1 MSTSIHQDTE
11 QNKLG
16 LRGKPTSSRDG
27 GSQQPTTMQQRMT
40 RRRLLSTAAAGA
52 AALALPIP
60 AKASSSPRA
69 DVVVVGAGFSGLAAA
84 RRIANEGR
92 SVLVLEARDRVGG
105 KVLNKVL
112 EDGEITEAG
121 GTYIGP
127 TQTRM
132 FALTKEYGVPLYP
145 TYDKGNTVT
154 VIGGNRVVGGY
165 DPALAAEYHKLVTLL
180 DTMSLEV
187 PVDAPWTASQA
198 AEWDSIT
205 LYSWLVANNA
215 SADALE
221 AFSSVADLWGAETR
235 DVSLLFALYYIAAAG
250 NETTPGTLGR
260 LLDVD
265 NGAQQYRFVGGSQLL
280 AQLIAKKLGKSIMFN
295 SPVRAIQWSGDGVCV
310 ISEALTVEAR
320 QVILAISPALA
331 AGIQYEPELTTPR
344 AQFMQRYPM
353 GSLIK
358 VEAVYNRPFWRDAG
372 LSGVSTM
379 GPGPVRSTFDNS
391 PQNGHVGILIGF
403 VGGSRARAWTRLPDD
418 ERRAAV
424 LGGFAAAFGDDAL
437 SPTDY
442 FEFDWPSEQWSRGGP
457 VGYAGPG
464 VLLDFGNTV
473 REPVGPIHWAGTEA
487 STFWNGY
494 MEGAVRSGERA
505 AREVLRC
512 FS

>member
-1 MSTSIHQDTE
+1 MLKISDLVL
-11 QNKLG
+11 NRKL
-16 LRGKPTSSRDG
+16 KQTQESDSPQQPA
-27 GSQQPTTMQQRMT
+27 GSQLT
-40 RRRLLSTAAAGA
+40 RRRLLATAAAGA
-52 AALALPIP
+52 AAMALPR
-60 AKASSSPRA
+60 AAEASSSSSA

-84 RRIANEGR
+84 RKLAKAGK
-92 SVLVLEARDRVGG
+92 SVVVLEARDRVGG

-145 TYDKGNTVT
+145 TYDKGSTVT
-154 VIGGNRVVGGY
+154 VIEGNRVVGGY
-165 DPALAAEYHKLVTLL
+165 DPPLAAEYQKLVDLL
-180 DTMSLEV
+180 DAMSREV
-187 PVDAPWTASQA
+187 PVDAPWTASHA

-215 SADALE
+215 SSAALE
-221 AFSSVADLWGAETR
+221 VFSSVADLWGAETR

-250 NETTPGTLGR
+250 NETTPGSLER

-280 AQLIAKKLGKSIMFN
+280 AQLIAKKLGKSILFN
-295 SPVRAIQWSGDGVCV
+295 SPVRAIQWSDDGVCV
-310 ISEALTVEAR
+310 ISETLTVEAKR
-320 QVILAISPALA
+320 VILAISPALA
-331 AGIQYEPELTTPR
+331 AGVQYEPKLTTPR

-358 VEAVYNRPFWRDAG
+358 VEAVYTRPFWRDAG
-372 LSGVSTM
+372 LSGVSSM
-379 GPGPVRSTFDNS
+379 APGPVRSTFDNS
-391 PQNGHVGILIGF
+391 PESGQVGILIGF
-403 VGGSRARAWTRLPDD
+403 VGGERARAWTRLPAD

-424 LGGFAAAFGDDAL
+424 LAGFAAAFGDEAL
-437 SPTDY
+437 NPTEY

-464 VLLDFGNTV
+464 VLLDFGSTI
-473 REPVGPIHWAGTEA
+473 REAVGPIHWAGTEA
-487 STFWNGY
+487 SNFWNGY

-512 FS
+512 LS